1 MEKNLKNNIYIY
13 SYPYI
18 YGYIYLNHFAVHL
31 KLTQYCKSTVV
42 QLEKKKKKERRE
54 KLQTKKIENTVK
66 ERTYCWVLPLQMVL
80 EINVCFF
87 VLNKCSWCTSDFH
100 QSQESLTS

>member
-42 QLEKKKKKERRE
+42 QLEKKKE
-54 KLQTKKIENTVK
+54 K
-66 ERTYCWVLPLQMVL
+66 RTEG
-80 EINVCFF
+80 EIANQK
-87 VLNKCSWCTSDFH
+87 N
-100 QSQESLTS
+100 